1 MHSFSFV
8 FGEGILKIDGRK
20 GEQGIAVRQK
30 GREVILVGAIVTAI
44 EFRSKVVCA
53 TLDQSCCGT
62 SNLEAMVNLNET
74 TVRQKPLGIGTIL
87 PDDCLGR

>member
-1 MHSFSFV
+1 MTVKKENTGSQFN
-8 FGEGILKIDGRK
+8 KN
-20 GEQGIAVRQK
+20 
-30 GREVILVGAIVTAI
+30 GREVILVGAIVTAS

-62 SNLEAMVNLNET
+62 SNLEAMVYLNET
-74 TVRQKPLGIGTIL
+74 TVRQKPLGSGTIL